1 MMRVTLPGVL
11 TGALAA
17 GMMAV
22 PLMLDDANRSAYIL
36 CLLAVVVVVG
46 LSLLMGHAG
55 QASFGQA
62 AYYAIGAYTAALVAL
77 AGVPTW
83 IALLLSP
90 VISACVAL
98 AIGLALLRLR
108 GFYLS
113 FATIALHLILL
124 ALLGSAEWAGGDI
137 GLPGIPKLSV
147 FGFTFDSA
155 LKFSYLAFAAVASTL
170 FFSHRLVKSRFGR
183 GFRSLST
190 SEAAAESCGVPV
202 FRFKVLVFTISAALA
217 GMAGGLYAF
226 FVGYVSPGSFPLLL
240 SFQFVVMSL
249 IGGARSWVGPAIGGA
264 LLSVLMHLLN
274 VAGTLPGMPVYAP
287 TVLTYGA
294 FGALVILFAIFF
306 SDGLSRPLLVNSG
319 RQSDEKRGLFARPRW
334 L

>member
-1 MMRVTLPGVL
+1 MTRFTLPGLFTAAAAAIALVL
-11 TGALAA
+11 
-17 GMMAV
+17 
-22 PLMLDDANRSAYIL
+22 PLGLDDANRSTYIL
-36 CLLAVVVVVG
+36 CLLAVIVVVG
-46 LSLLMGHAG
+46 LSLLMGQAG

-62 AYYAIGAYTAALVAL
+62 AYYAIGAYTAALLAL
-77 AGVPTW
+77 AGVPTGV
-83 IALLLSP
+83 ALLLSP
-90 VISACVAL
+90 VVSAGVAL

-124 ALLGSAEWAGGDI
+124 GLLGSVEWSGGDI
-137 GLPGIPKLSV
+137 GLPGIPKLAL
-147 FGFTFDSA
+147 FGYRFDSS
-155 LKFSYLAFAAVASTL
+155 LEFSYLALAAAAAALV
-170 FFSHRLVKSRFGR
+170 FSHRLVHSRFGR
-183 GFRSLST
+183 GFKSLSS

-217 GMAGGLYAF
+217 GIAGGLYAF

-249 IGGARSWVGPAIGGA
+249 MGGARSWAGPAIGA
-264 LLSVLMHLLN
+264 ISLSVVMHLLN
-274 VAGTLPGMPVYAP
+274 VAGTYPGMPVYAP

-294 FGALVILFAIFF
+294 YGGLVIVFAIFF
-306 SDGLSRPLLVNSG
+306 PEGVARRLRTERAPETPARQRRPGVL
-319 RQSDEKRGLFARPRW
+319 RW